1 MGVPDMLEPVFLQDF
16 RPRNQG
22 SMMFDELGF
31 LTALANV
38 SVTPDPAQSWDSDSR
53 LIRRQTDLP
62 THDSCLDPDHFRLS
76 AHPPTGRSI
85 QICVQAAGHRIFGP
99 VCPDAERHGNGT
111 PNRDRSLLWVIFKS
125 RSETASRHL

>member
-62 THDSCLDPDHFRLS
+62 TPDEDYEKIVKPES
-76 AHPPTGRSI
+76 AHPPT
-85 QICVQAAGHRIFGP
+85 
-99 VCPDAERHGNGT
+99 N
-111 PNRDRSLLWVIFKS
+111 
-125 RSETASRHL
+125 